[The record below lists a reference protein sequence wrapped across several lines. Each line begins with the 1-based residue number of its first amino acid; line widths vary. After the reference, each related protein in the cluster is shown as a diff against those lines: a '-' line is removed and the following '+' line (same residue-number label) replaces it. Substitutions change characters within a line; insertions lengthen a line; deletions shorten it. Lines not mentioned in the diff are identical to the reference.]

1 MTPMLSDKIRSD
13 FPILTRQ
20 VHGKSLVYLDN
31 AATTQKPQAVI
42 DALVGYYSGYNS
54 NVHRGVHQ
62 LSQEAT
68 DAFEAVR
75 RQLQEHLHAAESH
88 EIILTKGT
96 TDSLNLVAHG
106 FRSILKPEDEII
118 VTQLEHHSNL
128 VPWQMLAQ
136 HTGATLRYVP
146 IDGRGVLDQTVY
158 QSLLSERT
166 KLVAVN
172 HISNAL
178 GTINPVKAMTAAAH
192 AVGAV
197 VVVDGAQALPH
208 CSVDV
213 QDLDVD
219 FYAGSAHKMYGPT
232 GVGLLY
238 GKTAWLET
246 LPPYQGGGEMI
257 SEVAMEQS
265 SYAGLP
271 HKFEAGTPNIA
282 GVIGWGAA
290 LSWMQQVGL
299 EAIEAHEQALLAYG
313 TERLLAIPGVKIY
326 GVAPEKAAVL
336 SFNVAGVHPYDVGTL
351 LDQMGIAVRTGQHCT
366 QPIMD
371 CFGIPGTIRASL
383 AAYTSREDLD
393 ALAHGLE
400 RAIALLV

>member
-1 MTPMLSDKIRSD
+1 MTPMLSDIIRSD

-166 KLVAVN
+166 KLVAFN

-265 SYAGLP
+265 SYADLP

-400 RAIALLV
+400 KAIALLV

>member
-166 KLVAVN
+166 KLVAFN

-238 GKTAWLET
+238 GKTSWLEA

-400 RAIALLV
+400 KAIALLV

>member
-166 KLVAVN
+166 KLVAFN

-213 QDLDVD
+213 QELDVD

-383 AAYTSREDLD
+383 AVYTSREDLD

-400 RAIALLV
+400 KAIALLV

>member
-146 IDGRGVLDQTVY
+146 IDGRGVLDQTVFH
-158 QSLLSERT
+158 SLLSERT
-166 KLVAVN
+166 KLVAFN

-238 GKTAWLET
+238 GKTSWLEA

-400 RAIALLV
+400 KAIALLV

>member
-166 KLVAVN
+166 KLVAFN

-313 TERLLAIPGVKIY
+313 TERLLTIPGVKIY

-400 RAIALLV
+400 KAIALLV

>member
-166 KLVAVN
+166 KLVAFN

-282 GVIGWGAA
+282 GLIGWGAA

-299 EAIEAHEQALLAYG
+299 EAIEAHEHALLAYG
-313 TERLLAIPGVKIY
+313 TERLLTIPGVKIY

-400 RAIALLV
+400 KAIALLV

>member
-75 RQLQEHLHAAESH
+75 RKLQEHLHAAESH

-166 KLVAVN
+166 KLVAFN

-400 RAIALLV
+400 KAIALLV

>member
-166 KLVAVN
+166 KLVAFN

-257 SEVAMEQS
+257 SEVEMEQS

-336 SFNVAGVHPYDVGTL
+336 SLNVEGVHPYDVGTL

-383 AAYTSREDLD
+383 AVYTSREDLD

-400 RAIALLV
+400 KAIALLV

>member
-166 KLVAVN
+166 KLVAFN

-383 AAYTSREDLD
+383 AVYTSREDLD

-400 RAIALLV
+400 KAIALLV

>member
-166 KLVAVN
+166 KLVAFN

-238 GKTAWLET
+238 GKTARLET

-383 AAYTSREDLD
+383 AVYTSREDLD

-400 RAIALLV
+400 KAIALLV

>member
-1 MTPMLSDKIRSD
+1 MTPMLSDIIRSD

-96 TDSLNLVAHG
+96 TESLNLVAHG

-166 KLVAVN
+166 KLVAFN

-400 RAIALLV
+400 KAIALLV

>member
-166 KLVAVN
+166 KLVAFN

-400 RAIALLV
+400 KAIALLV

>member
-1 MTPMLSDKIRSD
+1 MTPMLSDIIRSD

-166 KLVAVN
+166 KLVAFN

-208 CSVDV
+208 CSLDV

-400 RAIALLV
+400 KAIALLV

>member
-1 MTPMLSDKIRSD
+1 MTPMLSDKIRFD

-31 AATTQKPQAVI
+31 AATTQKPQAMI

-166 KLVAVN
+166 KLVAFN

-178 GTINPVKAMTAAAH
+178 GTINPVKSMTAAAH

-400 RAIALLV
+400 KAIALLV

>member
-166 KLVAVN
+166 KLVAFN

-219 FYAGSAHKMYGPT
+219 FYTGSAHKMYGPT

-299 EAIEAHEQALLAYG
+299 GAIEAHEQALLAYG

-336 SFNVAGVHPYDVGTL
+336 SFNVEGVHPYDVGTL

-400 RAIALLV
+400 KAIALLV